1 MKKILFSAAIMAA
14 TLMLASCSGV
24 SKEQYQQATNTN
36 DSLMM
41 VALQQGN
48 EIYDLQTTLQTV
60 TDQLDQINGQISVSN
75 GEDRKNLTAQRESLM
90 QKLNLVQ
97 QTILEKQAALEE
109 LQKKYSAQLGQNKE
123 LKKTID
129 RLQNEVASYQSEIK
143 SYQEQIVAKDQ
154 QIASL
159 SENLTSTQVV
169 LEETQ
174 AKSEA
179 QQTVIDTQDKMLNAG
194 FYIVAPKKSL
204 KEKGLI
210 EGGLFTKKRLTTD
223 GFTSAGFTQVDIREL
238 TQIEINDKSPKVM
251 TSHPADSYELVKNA
265 DKTTTLV
272 IKDQAAFWSNSKY
285 LIVME

>member
-1 MKKILFSAAIMAA
+1 MKKFLFSAAVMAA

-48 EIYDLQTTLQTV
+48 EIYDLQTTLQNV

-75 GEDRKNLTAQRESLM
+75 GEDKNLTAQRESLM
-90 QKLNLVQ
+90 KKLNLVQ

-109 LQKKYSAQLGQNKE
+109 LQKKYSSQLGQNKE

-129 RLQNEVASYQSEIK
+129 RLQTEVAHYQSEIK
-143 SYQEQIVAKDQ
+143 SYQGQILAKDK
-154 QIASL
+154 QIADL
-159 SENLTSTQVV
+159 ADDLNATQSE
-169 LEETQ
+169 LEDTQ

-179 QQTVIDTQDKMLNAG
+179 QQTVINTQDKMLNTG
-194 FYIVAPKKSL
+194 FYIIADKKTL
-204 KEKGLI
+204 KDKGLI
-210 EGGLFTKKRLTTD
+210 EGGVFSKKRLTTD
-223 GFTSAGFTQVDIREL
+223 GFSTNGFTEVDIREL
-238 TQIEINDKSPKVM
+238 TKIEINDKNPKVM
-251 TSHPADSYELVKNA
+251 TSHPAGSYELIQNA
-265 DKTTTLV
+265 DKTSTLV
-272 IKDQAAFWSNSKY
+272 IKDQAAFWSNSKF

>member
-48 EIYDLQTTLQTV
+48 EIYDLQTTLQNV

-75 GEDRKNLTAQRESLM
+75 GEDKNLTAQRESLM
-90 QKLNLVQ
+90 KKLNLVQ

-109 LQKKYSAQLGQNKE
+109 LQKKYSSQLGQNKE

-129 RLQNEVASYQSEIK
+129 RLQNEVAGYQTEIK
-143 SYQEQIVAKDQ
+143 NYQNQIVVKDQ
-154 QIASL
+154 QIADL
-159 SENLTSTQVV
+159 SENLSSTKVV

-174 AKSEA
+174 AKSDA
-179 QQTVIDTQDKMLNAG
+179 QQTVINTQDKMLNTG
-194 FYIVAPKKSL
+194 FYIVASKKSL

-210 EGGLFTKKRLTTD
+210 EGGVFTKKRLTTD
-223 GFTSAGFTQVDIREL
+223 GFSTDGFTQVDIREL
-238 TQIEINDKSPKVM
+238 TKIEINNKSPKVM

>member
-48 EIYDLQTTLQTV
+48 EIYDLQTTLQNV

-75 GEDRKNLTAQRESLM
+75 GEDKNLTAQRESLM
-90 QKLNLVQ
+90 KKLNLVQ

-109 LQKKYSAQLGQNKE
+109 LQKKYSSQLGQNKE

-129 RLQNEVASYQSEIK
+129 RLQNEVAGYQTEIK
-143 SYQEQIVAKDQ
+143 NYQNQIVVKDQ
-154 QIASL
+154 QIADL
-159 SENLTSTQVV
+159 SENLSSTKVV

-174 AKSEA
+174 AKSDA
-179 QQTVIDTQDKMLNAG
+179 QQTVINTQDKMLNTG
-194 FYIVAPKKSL
+194 FYIVASKKSL

-210 EGGLFTKKRLTTD
+210 EGGVFTKKRLTTD
-223 GFTSAGFTQVDIREL
+223 GFSTDGFTQVDIREL
-238 TQIEINDKSPKVM
+238 TKIEIDNKSPKVM

>member
-48 EIYDLQTTLQTV
+48 EIYDLQTTLQNV

-75 GEDRKNLTAQRESLM
+75 GEDKNLTAQRESLM
-90 QKLNLVQ
+90 KKLNLVQ

-109 LQKKYSAQLGQNKE
+109 LQKKYSSQLGQNKE

-129 RLQNEVASYQSEIK
+129 RLQNEVAGYQTEIK
-143 SYQEQIVAKDQ
+143 NYQNQIIVKDQ
-154 QIASL
+154 QIADL
-159 SENLTSTQVV
+159 SENLSSTKVV

-174 AKSEA
+174 AKSDA
-179 QQTVIDTQDKMLNAG
+179 QQTVINTQDKMLNTG
-194 FYIVAPKKSL
+194 FYIVASKKSL

-210 EGGLFTKKRLTTD
+210 EGGVFTKKRLTTD
-223 GFTSAGFTQVDIREL
+223 GFSTDGFTQVDIREL
-238 TQIEINDKSPKVM
+238 TKIEINNKSPKVM

>member
-48 EIYDLQTTLQTV
+48 EIYDLQTTLQNV

-75 GEDRKNLTAQRESLM
+75 GEDKNLTAQRESLM
-90 QKLNLVQ
+90 KKLNLVQ

-109 LQKKYSAQLGQNKE
+109 LQKKYSSQLGQNKE

-129 RLQNEVASYQSEIK
+129 RLQNEVAGYQTEIK
-143 SYQEQIVAKDQ
+143 NYQNQIIVKDQ
-154 QIASL
+154 QIADL
-159 SENLTSTQVV
+159 SENLSSTKVV

-174 AKSEA
+174 AKSDA
-179 QQTVIDTQDKMLNAG
+179 QQTVISTQDKMLNTG
-194 FYIVAPKKSL
+194 FYIVASKKSL

-210 EGGLFTKKRLTTD
+210 EGGVFTKKRLTTD
-223 GFTSAGFTQVDIREL
+223 GFSTDGFTQVDIREL
-238 TQIEINDKSPKVM
+238 TKIEIDNKSPKVM

>member
-1 MKKILFSAAIMAA
+1 MKKILFSGAIMAA

-24 SKEQYQQATNTN
+24 SKEQAQQMTNTN

-48 EIYDLQTTLQTV
+48 EIYDLQTTLQNV

-75 GEDRKNLTAQRESLM
+75 GEDKNLTAQRESLL

-109 LQKKYSAQLGQNKE
+109 LQKKYSSQLGQNKE

-129 RLQNEVASYQSEIK
+129 RLQNEVAGYQSEIK
-143 SYQEQIVAKDQ
+143 GYQNQILVKDK
-154 QIASL
+154 QIADLADDL
-159 SENLTSTQVV
+159 SATTVE

-179 QQTVIDTQDKMLNAG
+179 QQTVINTQDKMLNTG
-194 FYIVAPKKSL
+194 YYIIADKKKL
-204 KEKGLI
+204 KEMGVA
-210 EGGLFTKKRLTTD
+210 EGGFLSKKRLSTEGFSTE
-223 GFTSAGFTQVDIREL
+223 GFTSVDIREL
-238 TQIEINDKSPKVM
+238 FELKINDKNPKILS
-251 TSHPADSYELVKNA
+251 SHPANSYELVKNE
-265 DKTTTLV
+265 DKTCTLL
-272 IKDQAAFWSNSKY
+272 IKDQASFWSNSKF
-285 LIVME
+285 LVVME

>member
-1 MKKILFSAAIMAA
+1 MKKILFSAAVMAA

-48 EIYDLQTTLQTV
+48 EIYDLQTTLQNV

-75 GEDRKNLTAQRESLM
+75 GEDKNLTAQRESLM
-90 QKLNLVQ
+90 KKLNLVQ

-109 LQKKYSAQLGQNKE
+109 LQKKYSSQLGQNKE

-129 RLQNEVASYQSEIK
+129 RLQTEVASYQSEIK
-143 SYQEQIVAKDQ
+143 SYQGQILAKDK
-154 QIASL
+154 QIADL
-159 SENLTSTQVV
+159 ADDLNATQSE
-169 LEETQ
+169 LEDTQ

-179 QQTVIDTQDKMLNAG
+179 QQTVINTQDKMLNTG
-194 FYIVAPKKSL
+194 FYIIADKKTL
-204 KEKGLI
+204 KDKGLI
-210 EGGLFTKKRLTTD
+210 EGGVFSKKRLTTD
-223 GFTSAGFTQVDIREL
+223 GFSTNGFTEVDIREL
-238 TQIEINDKSPKVM
+238 TKIEINDKNPKVM
-251 TSHPADSYELVKNA
+251 TSHPAGSYELIQNA
-265 DKTTTLV
+265 DKTSTLV
-272 IKDQAAFWSNSKY
+272 IKDQAAFWSNSKF

>member
-48 EIYDLQTTLQTV
+48 EIYDLQTTLQNV

-75 GEDRKNLTAQRESLM
+75 GEDKNLTAQRESLM
-90 QKLNLVQ
+90 KKLNLVQ

-109 LQKKYSAQLGQNKE
+109 LQKKYSSQLGQNKE

-129 RLQNEVASYQSEIK
+129 RLQNEVAGYQTEIK
-143 SYQEQIVAKDQ
+143 NYQNQIIVKDQ
-154 QIASL
+154 QIADL
-159 SENLTSTQVV
+159 SENLSSTKVV

-174 AKSEA
+174 AKSDA
-179 QQTVIDTQDKMLNAG
+179 QQTVINTQDKMLNTG
-194 FYIVAPKKSL
+194 FYIVASKKSL

-210 EGGLFTKKRLTTD
+210 EGGVFTKKRLTTD
-223 GFTSAGFTQVDIREL
+223 GFSTDGFTQVDIREL
-238 TQIEINDKSPKVM
+238 TKIEIDNKSPKVM

>member
-48 EIYDLQTTLQTV
+48 EIYDLQTTLQNV

-75 GEDRKNLTAQRESLM
+75 GEDKNLTAQRESLM
-90 QKLNLVQ
+90 KKLNLVQ

-109 LQKKYSAQLGQNKE
+109 LQKKYSSQLGQNKE

-129 RLQNEVASYQSEIK
+129 RLQTEVANYQTEIK
-143 SYQEQIVAKDQ
+143 SYQEQIVAKNQ

-159 SENLTSTQVV
+159 SENLTTTQVV

-179 QQTVIDTQDKMLNAG
+179 QQTVINTQDKMLNTG
-194 FYIVAPKKSL
+194 FYIIAPKKAL

-210 EGGLFTKKRLTTD
+210 EGNVFTKKRLTTD
-223 GFTSAGFTQVDIREL
+223 GFSTDGFTQVDIREL
-238 TQIEINDKSPKVM
+238 TKIEINDKNPKVM
-251 TSHPADSYELVKNA
+251 TSHPAGSYELIKNE
-265 DKTTTLV
+265 DKTSTLV
-272 IKDQAAFWSNSKY
+272 IKDQAAFWSNSKF

>member
-48 EIYDLQTTLQTV
+48 EIYDLQTTLQNV

-75 GEDRKNLTAQRESLM
+75 GEDKNLTAQRESLM
-90 QKLNLVQ
+90 KKLNLVQ

-109 LQKKYSAQLGQNKE
+109 LQKKYSSQLGQNKE

-129 RLQNEVASYQSEIK
+129 RLQTEVANYQTEIK
-143 SYQEQIVAKDQ
+143 SYQEQIVAKNQ

-159 SENLTSTQVV
+159 SENLTTTQVV

-179 QQTVIDTQDKMLNAG
+179 QQTVINTQDKMLNTG
-194 FYIVAPKKSL
+194 FYIIAPKKAL

-210 EGGLFTKKRLTTD
+210 EGNVFTKKRLTTD
-223 GFTSAGFTQVDIREL
+223 GFSTDGFTQVDIREL
-238 TQIEINDKSPKVM
+238 TKIEINDKNPKVM
-251 TSHPADSYELVKNA
+251 TSHPAGSYELIKNE
-265 DKTTTLV
+265 DKTSTLV

>member
-48 EIYDLQTTLQTV
+48 EIYDLQTTLQNV

-75 GEDRKNLTAQRESLM
+75 GEDKNLTAQRESLM
-90 QKLNLVQ
+90 KKLNLVQ

-109 LQKKYSAQLGQNKE
+109 LQKKYSSQLGQNKE

-129 RLQNEVASYQSEIK
+129 RLQTEVANYQTEIK
-143 SYQEQIVAKDQ
+143 SYQEQIVAKNQ

-159 SENLTSTQVV
+159 SENLTTTQVV

-179 QQTVIDTQDKMLNAG
+179 QQTVINTQDKMLNTG
-194 FYIVAPKKSL
+194 FYIIASKKTL

-210 EGGLFTKKRLTTD
+210 EGNVFTKKRLTTD
-223 GFTSAGFTQVDIREL
+223 GFSTDGFTQVDIREL
-238 TQIEINDKSPKVM
+238 TKIEINDKSPKVM
-251 TSHPADSYELVKNA
+251 TSHPAGSYELIKNE
-265 DKTTTLV
+265 DKTSTLV
-272 IKDQAAFWSNSKY
+272 IKDQAAFWSNSKF

>member
-1 MKKILFSAAIMAA
+1 MKKFLFSAAVMAA

-48 EIYDLQTTLQTV
+48 EIYDLQTTLQNV

-75 GEDRKNLTAQRESLM
+75 GEDKNLTAQRESLM
-90 QKLNLVQ
+90 KKLNLVQ

-109 LQKKYSAQLGQNKE
+109 LQKKYSSQLGQNKE

-129 RLQNEVASYQSEIK
+129 RLQTEVAHYQSEIK
-143 SYQEQIVAKDQ
+143 SYQGQILAKDK
-154 QIASL
+154 QIADL
-159 SENLTSTQVV
+159 ADDLNATQSE
-169 LEETQ
+169 LEDTQ

-179 QQTVIDTQDKMLNAG
+179 QQTVINTQDKMLNTG
-194 FYIVAPKKSL
+194 FYIIADKKTL
-204 KEKGLI
+204 KDKGLI
-210 EGGLFTKKRLTTD
+210 EGGVFSKKRLTTD
-223 GFTSAGFTQVDIREL
+223 GFTPAGFTEVDIREI
-238 TQIEINDKSPKVM
+238 TKIDINDKNPKVM
-251 TSHPADSYELVKNA
+251 TSHPANSYELVKH
-265 DKTTTLV
+265 DDGTSSLV
-272 IKDQAAFWSNSKY
+272 IKDQAAFWSNSKF

>member
-48 EIYDLQTTLQTV
+48 EIYDLQTTLQNV

-75 GEDRKNLTAQRESLM
+75 GEDKNLTAQRESLM
-90 QKLNLVQ
+90 KKLNLVQ

-109 LQKKYSAQLGQNKE
+109 LQKKYSSQLGQNKE

-129 RLQNEVASYQSEIK
+129 RLQTEVANYQTEIK
-143 SYQEQIVAKDQ
+143 SYQEQIVAKNQ
-154 QIASL
+154 QIATL
-159 SENLTSTQVV
+159 SENLTTTQVV

-179 QQTVIDTQDKMLNAG
+179 QQTVINTQDKMLNTG
-194 FYIVAPKKSL
+194 FYIIAPKKAL

-210 EGGLFTKKRLTTD
+210 EGNVFTKKRLTTD
-223 GFTSAGFTQVDIREL
+223 GFSTDGFTQVDIREL
-238 TQIEINDKSPKVM
+238 TKIEINDKNPKVM
-251 TSHPADSYELVKNA
+251 TSHPAGSYELIKNE
-265 DKTTTLV
+265 DKTSTLV
-272 IKDQAAFWSNSKY
+272 IKDQAAFWSNSKF

>member
-48 EIYDLQTTLQTV
+48 EIYDLQTTLQNV

-75 GEDRKNLTAQRESLM
+75 GEDKNLTAQRESLM
-90 QKLNLVQ
+90 KKLNLVQ

-109 LQKKYSAQLGQNKE
+109 LQKKYSSQLGQNKE

-129 RLQNEVASYQSEIK
+129 RLQNEVAGYQTEIK
-143 SYQEQIVAKDQ
+143 NYQNQIIVKDQ
-154 QIASL
+154 QIADL
-159 SENLTSTQVV
+159 SENLSSTKVV

-174 AKSEA
+174 AKSDA
-179 QQTVIDTQDKMLNAG
+179 QQTVINTQDKMLNTG
-194 FYIVAPKKSL
+194 FYIVASKKSL

-210 EGGLFTKKRLTTD
+210 EGGVFTKKRLTTD
-223 GFTSAGFTQVDIREL
+223 GFSTDGFTQVDIREL
-238 TQIEINDKSPKVM
+238 TELALGAKKADFL

>member
-1 MKKILFSAAIMAA
+1 MKKILFSAIVMAA
-14 TLMLASCSGV
+14 RMLVSCNQV

-36 DSLMM
+36 DSLML
-41 VALQQGN
+41 VALQQSN
-48 EIYDLQTTLQTV
+48 EIYDLQTTLQNV

-75 GEDRKNLTAQRESLM
+75 GEDKNLTAQRESLL

-129 RLQNEVASYQSEIK
+129 RLQTEVANYQSEIK
-143 SYQEQIVAKDQ
+143 GYQNQIVAKDK
-154 QIASL
+154 QIADL
-159 SENLTSTQVV
+159 ADDLNATQGE

-179 QQTVIDTQDKMLNAG
+179 QQTVINTQDKMLNTG
-194 FYIVAPKKSL
+194 YYIVADKKTL
-204 KEKGLI
+204 KNKGLI
-210 EGGLFTKKRLTTD
+210 EGGVFSKKRLTTD
-223 GFTSAGFTQVDIREL
+223 GFSAAGFVEIDIREL
-238 TQIEINDKSPKVM
+238 SKIDINDKNPKVM
-251 TSHPADSYELVKNA
+251 TSHPANSYELVKH
-265 DKTTTLV
+265 DDGTSSLV

>member
-1 MKKILFSAAIMAA
+1 MKKILFSAAVMAA

-48 EIYDLQTTLQTV
+48 EIYDLQTTLQNV

-75 GEDRKNLTAQRESLM
+75 GEDKNLTAQRESLM
-90 QKLNLVQ
+90 KKLNLVQ

-109 LQKKYSAQLGQNKE
+109 LQKKYSSQLGQNKE

-129 RLQNEVASYQSEIK
+129 RLQTEVAHYQSEIK
-143 SYQEQIVAKDQ
+143 SYQGQILAKDK
-154 QIASL
+154 QIADL
-159 SENLTSTQVV
+159 ADDLNATQSE
-169 LEETQ
+169 LEDTQ

-179 QQTVIDTQDKMLNAG
+179 QQTVINTQDKMLNTG
-194 FYIVAPKKSL
+194 FYIIADKKTL
-204 KEKGLI
+204 KDKGLI
-210 EGGLFTKKRLTTD
+210 EGGVFSKKRLTTD
-223 GFTSAGFTQVDIREL
+223 GFSTNGFTEVDIREL
-238 TQIEINDKSPKVM
+238 TKIEINDKNPKVM
-251 TSHPADSYELVKNA
+251 TSHPAGSYELIQNA
-265 DKTTTLV
+265 DKTSTLV
-272 IKDQAAFWSNSKY
+272 IKDQAAFWSNSKF

>member
-1 MKKILFSAAIMAA
+1 MKKFLFSAAVMAA

-36 DSLMM
+36 DSLML

-48 EIYDLQTTLQTV
+48 EIYDLQTTLQNV
-60 TDQLDQINGQISVSN
+60 TDQLDQINGQLSVSN
-75 GEDRKNLTAQRESLM
+75 GEDKNLVAQRESLM

-129 RLQNEVASYQSEIK
+129 RLQNEVTGYQAEIK
-143 SYQEQIVAKDQ
+143 NYQNQIVAKDQ
-154 QIASL
+154 QIADL
-159 SENLTSTQVV
+159 SENLSSTQVV

-174 AKSEA
+174 AKNEV
-179 QQTVIDTQDKMLNAG
+179 QQTVIDTQDKMLNTG
-194 FYIVAPKKSL
+194 YYIVADKKTL
-204 KEKGLI
+204 KNKGLI
-210 EGGLFTKKRLTTD
+210 EGGAFSKKRLTTD
-223 GFTSAGFTQVDIREL
+223 GFSTAGFNEIDIREV
-238 TQIEINDKSPKVM
+238 TKIDINDKSPKVM
-251 TSHPADSYELVKNA
+251 TSHPANSYELVKH
-265 DKTTTLV
+265 DDGTSSLV
-272 IKDQAAFWSNSKY
+272 IKDQAAFWSNSKF